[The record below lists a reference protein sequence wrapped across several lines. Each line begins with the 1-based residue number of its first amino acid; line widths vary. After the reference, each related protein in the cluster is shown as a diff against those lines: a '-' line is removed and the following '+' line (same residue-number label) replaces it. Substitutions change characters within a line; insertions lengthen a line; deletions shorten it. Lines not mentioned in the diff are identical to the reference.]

1 MEKRPYLKRFNS
13 YLIDNLRITNPIYFS
28 KQSKVK
34 LRSLNQNERLKFLDI
49 KSLEIIFPEM
59 KQLLNEENQDR
70 LKMSQFFI
78 FFDLFFPYFYLSERL
93 FK

>member
-13 YLIDNLRITNPIYFS
+13 YLIDILRISNPIYFS

-34 LRSLNQNERLKFLDI
+34 LRSLNQNERLKSLDI
-49 KSLEIIFPEM
+49 KSLEIISPEM

-70 LKMSQFFI
+70 LKMRSCSFC
-78 FFDLFFPYFYLSERL
+78 YSE
-93 FK
+93 